1 MTSKPRSVA
10 IVGGGFGGVGAAIRL
25 TQQGYDVVAF
35 EKAPRLGGVWHHNE
49 YPGAACDI
57 ASHLYEFSFAPNPD
71 WSRRFAPQAEI
82 QAYIED
88 VAERFGVRDKIRLNT
103 EVLSA
108 EWDGDQ
114 WVLTT
119 TAGEHRA
126 DVLVTA
132 CGQLETPS
140 VPPIPGL
147 DSFAGPAFH
156 TARWDRTATLA
167 GKRVGVIGS
176 GCSAIQVVP
185 AIQPE
190 VAHLDVFQRSPGWTL
205 PKGDRPYTAA
215 QRRRFRRFPVLQ
227 RLSRRS
233 LYWQQEVFTLAMTK
247 YGLLR
252 KLVEPVSKRQISKAI
267 ADPALR
273 AKVMPTDE
281 IGCKRIMLTDAWYP
295 ALAQPNVDVVT
306 DRIREVVPDGIVT
319 ADGQRHPLDVLV
331 LATGFKSH
339 EFVAPMTITGAGG
352 RILSEE
358 WAGVPKAYLGMSVP
372 GFPNMFLLYGPNTNG
387 GTGSVVVT
395 LEACIEHVVAAM
407 AQMDARGA
415 ATVQVTRQAA
425 EEFDLELRA
434 ALAKTV
440 WHTGCSNWY
449 VDESGN
455 DPNQWPWQ
463 WSRFRRRTATLEP
476 GAYAFTV

>member
-1 MTSKPRSVA
+1 MTRSVA

-35 EKAPRLGGVWHHNE
+35 EKASRLGGVWHHNA

-57 ASHLYEFSFAPNPD
+57 ASHLYEFSFAPNPN

-88 VAERFGVRDKIRLNT
+88 VAQRFGVADKIRLNT

-108 EWDGDQ
+108 EWDAGTNQ
-114 WVLTT
+114 WIVSTS
-119 TAGEHRA
+119 AGKHRA
-126 DVLVTA
+126 DVLVAA
-132 CGQLETPS
+132 CGQLQTPS
-140 VPPIPGL
+140 IPPIVGL
-147 DSFAGPAFH
+147 ETFAGPAFH
-156 TARWDRTATLA
+156 TARWEQHAPLA

-190 VAHLDVFQRSPGWTL
+190 VSHLDVFQRSPGWTL

-215 QRRRFRRFPVLQ
+215 QQRRFRRFPALQ
-227 RLSRRS
+227 RLSRKS
-233 LYWQQEVFTLAMTK
+233 LYWQQEAFTLAMTK

-252 KLVEPVSKRQISKAI
+252 RLVAPVSKRQITKAI
-267 ADPALR
+267 ADPSLR

-295 ALAQPNVDVVT
+295 ALAQRNVDVVT

-319 ADGQRHPLDVLV
+319 ADGQHHPLDVLV

-339 EFVAPMTITGAGG
+339 DFVAPMEIAGVGG
-352 RILSEE
+352 RLLREE
-358 WAGVPKAYLGMSVP
+358 WAEVAKAYLGLSVP

-395 LEACIEHVVAAM
+395 LEACIEHVVVAL
-407 AQMDARGA
+407 AQLDQRRAT
-415 ATVQVTRQAA
+415 TVQVTRQAA

-449 VDESGN
+449 VDEFGH

-463 WSRFRRRTATLEP
+463 WSRYRKRTAELEP

>member
-1 MTSKPRSVA
+1 MSRSVA

-25 TQQGYDVVAF
+25 TQQGYDVAVF
-35 EKAPRLGGVWHHNE
+35 EKAPRLGGVWHHNA

-57 ASHLYEFSFAPNPD
+57 ASHLYEFSFAPNPT

-88 VAERFGVRDKIRLNT
+88 VARRFGVLDKVRLDT

-108 EWDGDQ
+108 AWDGSTHQ
-114 WVLTT
+114 WVVTT
-119 TAGEHRA
+119 SAGEHRA
-126 DVLVTA
+126 DVLVAA
-132 CGQLETPS
+132 CGQLQVPS
-140 VPPIPGL
+140 IPPLAGL
-147 DSFAGPAFH
+147 ESFAGPAFH
-156 TARWDRTATLA
+156 TARWRPEVPLDGR
-167 GKRVGVIGS
+167 RVGVIGS

-190 VAHLDVFQRSPGWTL
+190 VGHLDVFQRSPGWTL
-205 PKGDRPYTAA
+205 PKGDRPYTRG
-215 QRRRFRRFPVLQ
+215 QQWRFRRFPVLQ
-227 RLSRRS
+227 RLSRKA

-247 YGLLR
+247 YALLR
-252 KLVEPVSKRQISKAI
+252 RLVVPVSKRQITKTI
-267 ADPALR
+267 TDPVLL

-295 ALAQPNVDVVT
+295 ALTQPNVDVVT

-319 ADGQRHPLDVLV
+319 ADGAHHPLDVLV

-339 EFVAPMTITGAGG
+339 EFVAPMEITGVNG
-352 RILSEE
+352 RRLSEE
-358 WAGVPKAYLGMSVP
+358 WEDVPKAYLGLSVP
-372 GFPNMFLLYGPNTNG
+372 GFPNMFLIYGPNTNG

-395 LEACIEHVVAAM
+395 LEACIEHIVEAM
-407 AQMDARGA
+407 GQMDRRGA
-415 ATVQVTRQAA
+415 TVVQVTRHAA
-425 EEFDLELRA
+425 ERFDEELRA

-449 VDESGN
+449 VDDSGN

-463 WSRFRRRTATLEP
+463 WSRFKRRTASLEP

>member
-1 MTSKPRSVA
+1 M
-10 IVGGGFGGVGAAIRL
+10 GAAIRL

-35 EKAPRLGGVWHHNE
+35 EKASRLGGVWHHNE

-57 ASHLYEFSFAPNPD
+57 ASHLYEFSFAPNPN

-88 VAERFGVRDKIRLNT
+88 VAERFGVADKVRLNT
-103 EVLSA
+103 EVLRA
-108 EWDGDQ
+108 DWDAAANQ

-132 CGQLETPS
+132 CGQLQTPS
-140 VPPIPGL
+140 IPPIDGL
-147 DSFAGPAFH
+147 GSFAGPAFH
-156 TARWDRTATLA
+156 TARWDHEATLA

-190 VAHLDVFQRSPGWTL
+190 VGQLDVFQRSPGWTL
-205 PKGDRPYTAA
+205 PKGDRAYSAA
-215 QRRRFRRFPVLQ
+215 QQRRFRRFPVLQ
-227 RLSRRS
+227 RLSRTS

-247 YGLLR
+247 YALLR
-252 KLVEPVSKRQISKAI
+252 KLVVPVAKRQITKAI
-267 ADPALR
+267 TDPDLR

-295 ALAQPNVDVVT
+295 ALTQSNVEVVT

-319 ADGQRHPLDVLV
+319 SDGQHHPLDVLV

-339 EFVAPMTITGAGG
+339 EFVAPMQITGAGG
-352 RILSEE
+352 RRLGEE
-358 WAGVPKAYLGMSVP
+358 WAEVPKAYLGMSVP

-407 AQMDARGA
+407 EQMDRRSA
-415 ATVQVTRQAA
+415 ATIHVTRQAA

-449 VDESGN
+449 VDEKGH

>member
-1 MTSKPRSVA
+1 MTRSVA

-25 TQQGYDVVAF
+25 TQQGYAVVGF
-35 EKAPRLGGVWHHNE
+35 EKASRLGGVWHHNE

-57 ASHLYEFSFAPNPD
+57 ASHLYEFSFAPNPN

-82 QAYIED
+82 QAYIEE
-88 VAERFGVRDKIRLNT
+88 VADRFGVADKIRLNT
-103 EVLSA
+103 EVLA
-108 EWDGDQ
+108 AVWDAAARQ

-119 TAGEHRA
+119 SAGEHRA

-132 CGQLETPS
+132 CGQLQTPS
-140 VPPIPGL
+140 VPPIAGL
-147 DSFAGPAFH
+147 ESFAGPAFH
-156 TARWDRTATLA
+156 TARWRSDVSLK

-185 AIQPE
+185 AIQRE
-190 VAHLDVFQRSPGWTL
+190 VGHLDVFQRSPGWTL
-205 PKGDRPYTAA
+205 PKGDRAYTAA
-215 QRRRFRRFPVLQ
+215 QQRRFRRFPALQ
-227 RLSRRS
+227 RLSRQS

-247 YGLLR
+247 NGLLR
-252 KLVEPVSKRQISKAI
+252 KLVEPVSKRQITQAI

-273 AKVMPTDE
+273 AKVTPTDE
-281 IGCKRIMLTDAWYP
+281 IGCKRIMLTDDWYP
-295 ALAQPNVDVVT
+295 ALTQSNVEVVT
-306 DRIREVVPDGIVT
+306 DRIQEVVPEGIVT
-319 ADGQRHPLDVLV
+319 ADGRHHPLDVLV

-339 EFVAPMTITGAGG
+339 DFVAPMEVTGLGG
-352 RILSEE
+352 RLLSEE
-358 WAGVPKAYLGMSVP
+358 WAEVAKAYLGMSVP

-395 LEACIEHVVAAM
+395 LESCIEHVVVSLNEL
-407 AQMDARGA
+407 DRRNA
-415 ATVQVTRQAA
+415 ATIQVTRQAA
-425 EEFDLELRA
+425 EEFDLELKA

-449 VDESGN
+449 VDESGH

-463 WSRFRRRTATLEP
+463 WSRFRKRTAALEP
-476 GAYAFTV
+476 GAYAFSV

>member
-1 MTSKPRSVA
+1 MTRTVA

-57 ASHLYEFSFAPNPD
+57 PSHLYEFSFAPNPA
-71 WSRRFAPQAEI
+71 WSRKFAPQAEI

-88 VAERFGVRDKIRLNT
+88 VAERFGVASKIRLNT
-103 EVLSA
+103 EVLAA
-108 EWDGDQ
+108 EWDGSQ

-119 TAGEHRA
+119 SAGEHRA

-132 CGQLETPS
+132 CGQLQTPS
-140 VPPIPGL
+140 VPPLPGL

-156 TARWDRTATLA
+156 TARWQQDGSLA

-185 AIQPE
+185 AIQPK
-190 VAHLDVFQRSPGWTL
+190 VGHLDVFQRSPGWTL
-205 PKGDRPYTAA
+205 PKGDRPYTPGQ
-215 QRRRFRRFPVLQ
+215 QRRLRRFPVLQ
-227 RLSRRS
+227 RLSRKS
-233 LYWQQEVFTLAMTK
+233 LFWQHEVLTLAMTK
-247 YGLLR
+247 YGFLR
-252 KLVEPVSKRQISKAI
+252 KLVVPVSKRQINKAI
-267 ADPALR
+267 ADPGLR

-295 ALAQPNVDVVT
+295 ALAQSNVDVVT
-306 DRIREVVPDGIVT
+306 DRIREVVSDGIVT
-319 ADGQRHPLDVLV
+319 ADGAHHPLDVLV

-339 EFVAPMTITGAGG
+339 DFVAPMEITGVGG
-352 RILSEE
+352 RRLSEE
-358 WAGVPKAYLGMSVP
+358 WAEVARAYLGLSVP

-395 LEACIEHVVAAM
+395 LESCIEHVVVALAE
-407 AQMDARGA
+407 MDQRRA
-415 ATVQVTRQAA
+415 ATIQVTRQAA
-425 EEFDLELRA
+425 EEFDIELKA

-449 VDESGN
+449 LDEKGH

-463 WSRFRRRTATLEP
+463 WSRYRRRTAALEP

>member
-1 MTSKPRSVA
+1 MTRSVV

-25 TQQGYDVVAF
+25 TQQGYDVTVF

-57 ASHLYEFSFAPNPD
+57 ASHLYEFSFAPNPN
-71 WSRRFAPQAEI
+71 WSRRFAPQEEI
-82 QAYIED
+82 QAYID
-88 VAERFGVRDKIRLNT
+88 QLAKRFGVADRVHLNT
-103 EVLSA
+103 EVTSA
-108 EWDGDQ
+108 VWDSTAAQ
-114 WVLTT
+114 WVVTT
-119 TAGEHRA
+119 DAGEHRT
-126 DVLVTA
+126 DVLVAA
-132 CGQLETPS
+132 CGQLQIPS
-140 VPPIPGL
+140 IPPLVGL
-147 DSFAGPAFH
+147 ESFAGPAFH
-156 TARWDRTATLA
+156 TARWQREATLT
-167 GKRVGVIGS
+167 GRRVGVIGS

-185 AIQPE
+185 AIQPD
-190 VAHLDVFQRSPGWTL
+190 VDHLDVFQRSPGWTL
-205 PKGDRPYTAA
+205 PKGDRAYSRA
-215 QRRRFRRFPVLQ
+215 QQWRFRRFPVLQ

-233 LYWQQEVFTLAMTK
+233 LYWQQEIFTLAMTK
-247 YGLLR
+247 YGFLR
-252 KLVEPVSKRQISKAI
+252 KLVAPVSKRQITKAI
-267 ADPALR
+267 ADPELQ

-295 ALAQPNVDVVT
+295 ALTQANVDVVT
-306 DRIREVVPDGIVT
+306 ERIREVVPDGIVT
-319 ADGQRHPLDVLV
+319 ADGQHHPLDVLV

-339 EFVAPMTITGAGG
+339 EFVAPMEITGAGG
-352 RILSEE
+352 RRLSEE
-358 WAGVPKAYLGMSVP
+358 WEDVPKAYLGLSVP

-407 AQMDARGA
+407 KQMDERS
-415 ATVQVTRQAA
+415 ATTIHVTRQAA
-425 EEFDLELRA
+425 ETFDLELRT

-463 WSRFRRRTATLEP
+463 WSRFKRRTATLEP
-476 GAYAFTV
+476 GAYAFTA

>member
-1 MTSKPRSVA
+1 MSRTVA

-25 TQQGYDVVAF
+25 TQQGHDVVAF
-35 EKAPRLGGVWHHNE
+35 EKSSRLGGVWNDNE

-57 ASHLYEFSFAPNPD
+57 ASHLYEYSFTPNPN

-88 VAERFGVRDKIRLNT
+88 VAQRYGVADKVRLNT

-108 EWDGDQ
+108 EWDGSS
-114 WVLTT
+114 WVLHTS
-119 TAGEHRA
+119 AGEHRA
-126 DVLVTA
+126 DVLVAA
-132 CGQLETPS
+132 CGQLQTPS
-140 VPPIPGL
+140 IPPIAGL
-147 DSFAGPAFH
+147 DSFTGKAFH
-156 TARWDRTATLA
+156 TARWDSEAVLK
-167 GKRVGVIGS
+167 GQRVGVIGS

-190 VAHLDVFQRSPGWTL
+190 VEHLDVFQRSPGWTL
-205 PKGDRPYTAA
+205 PKGDRLYSEGAK
-215 QRRRFRRFPVLQ
+215 RRFRRFPLLQ

-233 LYWQQEVFTLAMTK
+233 LYWQQEVFTLAMTR
-247 YGLLR
+247 YAVLR
-252 KLVEPVSKRQISKAI
+252 KLVAPLSKRQITKAI
-267 ADPALR
+267 ADPSLR

-295 ALAQPNVDVVT
+295 ALTQNNVDVVT

-319 ADGQRHPLDVLV
+319 ADGEHHRLDVLV

-339 EFVAPMTITGAGG
+339 EFVAPMEITGPAG
-352 RILSEE
+352 RLRDS

-372 GFPNMFLLYGPNTNG
+372 NFPNLFLIYGPNTNG

-395 LEACIEHVVAAM
+395 LEACIEHVVEALN
-407 AQMDARGA
+407 QMDRRNA
-415 ATVQVTRQAA
+415 ATIEVTQQAA
-425 EEFDLELRA
+425 TEFDVELRA

-440 WHTGCSNWY
+440 
-449 VDESGN
+449 
-455 DPNQWPWQ
+455 
-463 WSRFRRRTATLEP
+463 
-476 GAYAFTV
+476 

>member
-1 MTSKPRSVA
+1 MSRSVA

-35 EKAPRLGGVWHHNE
+35 EKSARLGGVWNDNQ

-57 ASHLYEFSFAPNPD
+57 ASHLYEYSWAPNPH

-88 VAERFGVRDKIRLNT
+88 VADRFGVADKVRLNT

-108 EWDGDQ
+108 TWDGSG
-114 WVLTT
+114 WLLRTS
-119 TAGEHRA
+119 AGEHRA
-126 DVLVTA
+126 DVLVAA
-132 CGQLETPS
+132 CGQLQTPS
-140 VPPIPGL
+140 IPPIKGL
-147 DSFAGPAFH
+147 DSFAGKAFH
-156 TARWDRTATLA
+156 TARWDHDGSLT

-205 PKGDRPYTAA
+205 PKGDRAYTAA
-215 QRRRFRRFPVLQ
+215 QRRRFARFPVLQ

-233 LYWQQEVFTLAMTK
+233 LYLQQEAATLAMTK
-247 YGLLR
+247 YGFLR
-252 KLVEPVSKRQISKAI
+252 TLVRPVSQRQITKAI
-267 ADPALR
+267 SDPELR
-273 AKVMPTDE
+273 AKVMPNDE

-295 ALAQPNVDVVT
+295 ALTQSNVDVVT
-306 DRIREVVPDGIVT
+306 DRIEEVVPEGIVT
-319 ADGQRHPLDVLV
+319 ADGQTHPLDVLV

-339 EFVAPMTITGAGG
+339 EFVAPMEITGVAG
-352 RILSEE
+352 RRLSEE
-358 WAGVPKAYLGMSVP
+358 WRPVPKAYLGMSVP
-372 GFPNMFLLYGPNTNG
+372 GFPNMFLIYGPNTNG

-395 LEACIEHVVAAM
+395 LEACIEHVVEALR
-407 AQMDARGA
+407 QMDRRNA
-415 ATVQVTRQAA
+415 ATIQVSRQAA
-425 EEFDLELRA
+425 EKFDAELRK

-449 VDESGN
+449 VDEDGN

-463 WSRFRRRTATLEP
+463 WGRFRRRTAKLEP